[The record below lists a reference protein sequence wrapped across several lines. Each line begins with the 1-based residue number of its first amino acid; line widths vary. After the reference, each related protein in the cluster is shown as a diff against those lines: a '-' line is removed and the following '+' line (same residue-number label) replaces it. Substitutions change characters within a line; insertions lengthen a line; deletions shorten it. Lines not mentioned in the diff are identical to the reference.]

1 MKLTISTL
9 LVLFTLNSGFAQ
21 EFKTPLDYLEFMSKE
36 SDLISQS
43 TWKYTLAVAHSKS
56 ARKIDN
62 TRKNLV
68 KSIQNSKKKIE
79 NLKDG
84 YKGDVEY
91 RDQMIAYLD
100 ISENH
105 INQEYDKIIDMQ
117 EVAEQSYDFMEA
129 YILARELVN
138 EKINAEMDQ
147 LNANQKIF
155 ANKYGVQISESK
167 SALSEK
173 MKISNEVFDNQTEL
187 YLIFFKAN
195 ITDYN
200 LMKATQEKDL
210 SAIQQNATALQQ
222 FAEEGLTKL
231 KMFKTYKNDPLLV
244 NATKKAMEF
253 YQKEAVELAPKI
265 ISFLMLNEKMQ
276 ESSTAMNNKSPK
288 NRTKEEVDAFNKLV
302 NEVNKEIGTYN
313 KLNAKFNAD
322 KSLAV
327 AYWNNSSDSFV
338 SKHVPKD

>member
-1 MKLTISTL
+1 MKLTLTSL
-9 LVLFTLNSGFAQ
+9 LLFFTLTFSFGQ
-21 EFKTPLDYLEFMSKE
+21 EFKTPVDYLEFMGNE
-36 SDLISQS
+36 SDIISKS

-62 TRKNLV
+62 TRKTLV
-68 KSIQNSKKKIE
+68 KNIQNAKKKIE
-79 NLKDG
+79 NLKEG

-100 ISENH
+100 ISENQ

-138 EKINAEMDQ
+138 EKINAEVDK

-155 ANKYGVQISESK
+155 ANKYGIQISESK
-167 SALSEK
+167 SELSKK
-173 MKISNEVFDNQTEL
+173 MKISSEVFDNQTEL
-187 YLIFFKAN
+187 YLIFFKTS
-195 ITDYN
+195 ITDFN
-200 LMKATQEKDL
+200 LMKAVQNKDL

-231 KMFKTYKNDPLLV
+231 KTFQSYKNDPLLV

-253 YQKEAVELAPKI
+253 YQNEATELAPKI
-265 ISFLMLNEKMQ
+265 ISFLMLNEKME
-276 ESSTAMNNKSPK
+276 ESNTAMNNKSPK
-288 NRTKEEVDAFNKLV
+288 NRTKEEIDAFNKLV
-302 NEVNKEIGTYN
+302 NEVNKEIGNYN

-322 KSLAV
+322 KNLMV
-327 AYWNNSSDSFV
+327 TNWNNSSESFV